1 MELSP
6 GSKENRALEF
16 AQCKFLLTDV
26 SCRGTEASPSLF
38 LINKGLSSR
47 AKGAQVP
54 GEECDSQDPLWIIF
68 RFCPPHTHTHRQESC
83 GVTGSSGQLFSLCIV
98 RLLQLTPNTEM
109 PPSQLHSPSLDS
121 VHESNLVLFRGWDI
135 LFPEKEWRASDK
147 VTWVK

>member
-16 AQCKFLLTDV
+16 AQSKFLLTDV

-68 RFCPPHTHTHRQESC
+68 RFCPPPHTHTDRKAV
-83 GVTGSSGQLFSLCIV
+83 G
-98 RLLQLTPNTEM
+98 LLVP
-109 PPSQLHSPSLDS
+109 
-121 VHESNLVLFRGWDI
+121 
-135 LFPEKEWRASDK
+135 RASSFLSALFGYSNSYPTQK
-147 VTWVK
+147 CLQANSTLLLLIQFMNLI